1 MARKRLLAL
10 LWLAAHGTARAD
22 GPGPPP
28 ALEVRLV
35 RPDEQW
41 SRALALFEGTSVPH
55 PAAALSAWKR
65 ATVPPRALSRTWE
78 AAIDAFNP
86 GMARELR
93 SLDGGELVV
102 GFDRDDGTPHWH
114 ATLPR
119 DDGTIAALA
128 PALALTDGGREPPI
142 GDLAV
147 DRLGPPGSPL
157 AVRAPNGLVL
167 AGSRD
172 ALVAAL
178 RPDRP
183 RAWAD
188 MPGFAP
194 LDSC

>member
-1 MARKRLLAL
+1 MEWKRLLAL

-41 SRALALFEGTSVPH
+41 SRVLALFEGTRVPQ

-65 ATVPPRALSRTWE
+65 ATVPQRALSRTWE

-86 GMARELR
+86 GMVREMR
-93 SLDGGELVV
+93 SLDRGELVV
-102 GFDRDDGTPHWH
+102 GFDRDDGAPRWH

-128 PALALTDGGREPPI
+128 PALALTDGGREAPI

-157 AVRAPNGLVL
+157 AVRSSSALIL

-172 ALVAAL
+172 DLVVAL
-178 RPDRP
+178 D
-183 RAWAD
+183 
-188 MPGFAP
+188 PGR
-194 LDSC
+194 